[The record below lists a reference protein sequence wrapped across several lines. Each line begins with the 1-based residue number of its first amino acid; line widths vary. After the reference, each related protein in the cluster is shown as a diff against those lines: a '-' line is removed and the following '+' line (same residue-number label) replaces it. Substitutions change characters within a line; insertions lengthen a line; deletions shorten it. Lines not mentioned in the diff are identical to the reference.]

1 MKELEVPNQ
10 VQYKT
15 RVEKKEFDMKTEGE
29 GIMVTREEWNP
40 RRKQENWVEVEP

>member
-29 GIMVTREEWNP
+29 EIMVARE
-40 RRKQENWVEVEP
+40 